1 MSTHDELT
9 TFDRTT
15 ALTRDAGDAFVV
27 QAMLDE
33 SWSSLRGIHG
43 GYLAALAVRA
53 AETQLDGRAVR
64 SITTSFLR
72 PAAIGPARLT
82 LTPLREGRNIT
93 TLAVT
98 VEQEGTVAIA
108 RVTATKAE
116 VEGTMWER
124 PRPLDLYP
132 LEACVPLYPPAGVRH
147 FEQAHALLD
156 PRGVPFSGGS
166 HERIGGY
173 VRPAEPRPLDAA
185 WLAMVADWFPPS
197 AFVVHEPPT
206 GGVSVDYT
214 VHIHRTL
221 RALAPDEWIAARF
234 EAPVSSGGLALEHGV
249 VVGPLGETLV
259 ESFHTRWTA

>member
-1 MSTHDELT
+1 MSTLDALT

-15 ALTRDAGDAFVV
+15 SFTRDGRDPFVV

-53 AETQLDGRAVR
+53 AETHLEAREVR

-82 LTPLREGRNIT
+82 LTPVREGRNIT

-98 VEQEGTVAIA
+98 IEQEGTVAIA
-108 RVTATKAE
+108 RVTATKAGA
-116 VEGTMWER
+116 EGTTWER
-124 PRPLDLYP
+124 ARPLDLYP
-132 LEACVPLYPPAGVRH
+132 VEACVPLYPPAGVRH

-166 HERIGGY
+166 EERIGGY
-173 VRPAEPRPLDAA
+173 VRPAAPRPIDAA
-185 WLAMVADWFPPS
+185 WLAMIADWFPPS

-214 VHIHRTL
+214 VHVHRTL
-221 RALAPDEWIAARF
+221 SGLAPDEWIAARF
-234 EAPVSSGGLALEHGV
+234 EAPVSNRGLALEHGIV
-249 VVGPLGETLV
+249 VSPGGETV
-259 ESFHTRWTA
+259 AESFHTRWTA

>member
-1 MSTHDELT
+1 MTTVEALT

-15 ALTRDAGDAFVV
+15 AVTPDARDSLVAHAT
-27 QAMLDE
+27 LDD

-53 AETQLDGRAVR
+53 AETQLAGREVR

-72 PAAIGPARLT
+72 PAAIGQARLT
-82 LTPLREGRNIT
+82 IAPVREGRNVT

-108 RVTATKAE
+108 RITATKVGADGE
-116 VEGTMWER
+116 AWER
-124 PRPLDLYP
+124 IRSLDLYP
-132 LEACVPLYPPAGVRH
+132 IEACVPLYPPAGVRH

-156 PRGVPFSGGS
+156 PRGIPFGGGAE
-166 HERIGGY
+166 ERIGGY
-173 VRPAEPRPLDAA
+173 VRPAEARPIDAA

-197 AFVVHEPPT
+197 SFVVHEPPT

-221 RALAPDEWIAARF
+221 SGLAPDEWLAARF
-234 EAPVSSGGLALEHGV
+234 EAPVSNAGLALEHGV
-249 VVGPLGETLV
+249 VVGPRGEALV